1 VVSAGV
7 SHAYFWRLRPGEG
20 LWHSAMFCF
29 SYRRSGR
36 RHDRGGA
43 YHHSQLRE
51 ALLGEVSRDLL
62 DHMTMP
68 VLMSR

>member
-1 VVSAGV
+1 MA
-7 SHAYFWRLRPGEG
+7 
-20 LWHSAMFCF
+20 SAMFCF